1 MDITALDASAI
12 LSLQARLL
20 KVAAIYGEGWTPA
33 LAPIGDIAI
42 KHTELRSLT
51 SGAEVW
57 HTTTVTWYL
66 SGDIAHTLS
75 VHARIGPRN
84 GHPATQACGAA
95 QMHVAPTDP
104 IEVLHDTFAACL
116 HEARFALHANA
127 SSAAV
132 VGAQVSTVGALLE
145 EDRIKEERIR
155 NLRDDVVGI
164 ALNDAKVGEVLHV
177 ALNRKTTE
185 VTDGK

>member
-66 SGDIAHTLS
+66 SGAIAHTLS
-75 VHARIGPRN
+75 VQARIAPRN
-84 GHPATQACGAA
+84 GHPGTHADGAA

-145 EDRIKEERIR
+145 EDRTKEERIR
-155 NLRDDVVGI
+155 T
-164 ALNDAKVGEVLHV
+164 ALNDI
-177 ALNRKTTE
+177 KTTE
-185 VTDGK
+185 VADGK